1 MAEPSKN
8 PPSVHASPSRSH
20 PHYQDRC
27 PPPLDLSQSLS
38 QQLASFNKATLRKTE
53 TVVTLPDGRQV
64 VEGKDDQGRTITKSV
79 SFGSL
84 GFVGVEQEDL
94 QVGEILPGLI
104 MGSQDVAHKIEILDK
119 FKVTHILNVAS
130 HVNNIYPEKYTYL
143 TMDLRDLPD
152 FPISK
157 AFPEAIDFI
166 DNVMKS
172 GGCVLVHCNA
182 GISRS
187 ATIVLA
193 YLMKAKAMSLN
204 DAFTYLRSKRPS
216 SFPNPGFMIQ
226 LKTFEDMLGGEGD
239 HQ

>member
-1 MAEPSKN
+1 MADSEKPLPQRSPSK
-8 PPSVHASPSRSH
+8 H

-27 PPPLDLSQSLS
+27 PPPLDLTQSLS
-38 QQLASFNKATLRKTE
+38 QQLTSFNKSSLRKTE

-64 VEGKDDQGRTITKSV
+64 VEGKDDQGRTITKSI

-84 GFVGVEQEDL
+84 GFVGVVQLDL

-104 MGSQDVAHKIEILDK
+104 MGSQDVAHNMELLDK

-130 HVNNIYPEKYTYL
+130 HVENIYPEKFTYL
-143 TMDLRDLPD
+143 SMDLRDLPD

-157 AFPEAIDFI
+157 AFPEAIEFI
-166 DNVMKS
+166 DKAIKS

-193 YLMKAKAMSLN
+193 YLMKAKGLSLN

-216 SFPNPGFMIQ
+216 SFPNSGFMIQ
-226 LKTFEDMLGGEGD
+226 LKTFEDSLAKETESES
-239 HQ
+239 Q

>member
-1 MAEPSKN
+1 MADPAKE
-8 PPSVHASPSRSH
+8 SVQQASRKSSH

-27 PPPLDLSQSLS
+27 PPPLDLTFSLS
-38 QQLASFNKATLRKTE
+38 QQLASFNKASLRKTE

-64 VEGKDDQGRTITKSV
+64 LEGKDEQGRTITKSV

-84 GFVGVEQEDL
+84 GFVGDVKQDL

-104 MGSQDVAHKIEILDK
+104 MGSQDVAHNSELLDK

-130 HVNNIYPEKYTYL
+130 FVDNIYPEKFTYL
-143 TMDLRDLPD
+143 SMDLRDLPD

-157 AFPEAIDFI
+157 AFPEAIEFI
-166 DNVMKS
+166 EKAIQS

-216 SFPNPGFMIQ
+216 SFPNSGFMIQ
-226 LKTFEDMLGGEGD
+226 LKTFEDSLAEQLGSR
-239 HQ
+239 